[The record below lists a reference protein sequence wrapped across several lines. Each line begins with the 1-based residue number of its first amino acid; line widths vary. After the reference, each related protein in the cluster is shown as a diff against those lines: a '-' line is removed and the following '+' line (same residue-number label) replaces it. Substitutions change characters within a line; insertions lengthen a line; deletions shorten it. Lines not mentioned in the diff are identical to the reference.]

1 VDIDLLKTFLEV
13 YRTRHFGRAAENLFV
28 TQSAVSARIRLLEED
43 LGVTLFTRARNK
55 IDLTPEGQRFLRHAE
70 GMLNAWNRA
79 RQEIILADEDRV
91 RLAVGG
97 MYSLWD
103 IVLQDWLQRLCRRV
117 PRISLLADADG
128 PEGLVRKLLDGYLD
142 IAFMFEPPR
151 IAEVDVIPVAQIPL
165 IMVAARPD
173 LDVEGALDRDYIMVN
188 WGTSFANAHARHFPD
203 LRAPA
208 IQVSMGRIA
217 LEFILSNGGSCY
229 LAKQTVANH
238 LKDRRLYQVK
248 GAPVI
253 ERTAYAA
260 YIQANDRRDT
270 ITDVLRLF
278 ESGAGKRR
286 TPAGRK

>member
-1 VDIDLLKTFLEV
+1 MDIDLLKTFLEV

-28 TQSAVSARIRLLEED
+28 TQSAVSARIRLLEEE

-128 PEGLVRKLLDGYLD
+128 PEGLVRKLLDGFLD

-151 IAEVDVIPVAQIPL
+151 IAEVDVKPVAHIPL
-165 IMVAARPD
+165 IMVASRPD
-173 LDVEGALDRDYIMVN
+173 LDVDAALSKGYVMVN
-188 WGTSFANAHARHFPD
+188 WGTSFANAHARHFPE

-208 IQVSMGRIA
+208 LQVAMGRIA
-217 LEFILSNGGSCY
+217 LEFILASGGACY
-229 LAKQTVANH
+229 LAKQMVSGH
-238 LKDRRLYQVK
+238 LKDRRLHQVK

-253 ERTAYAA
+253 ERTAYGA
-260 YIQANDRRDT
+260 YMQANDRRET
-270 ITDVLRLF
+270 IIDVLTLF
-278 ESGAGKRR
+278 DASGARR
-286 TPAGRK
+286 RPEAARR